1 VLGPD
6 RPETDQL
13 LGPRPGQLLLR
24 PGLRLRPHDCQ
35 TVLRRLRLRR
45 GSGGGGHFFTTE
57 SGEARLLNAD
67 RAIIDVRK
75 ITDYALNPQSTSGGA
90 DKARVFESALG
101 YNLSNYEG
109 LLAQIQAGV
118 SENAPMAGQI
128 DRYGSRFTVDIPVTG
143 PNGSAIV
150 RTGWIYDPGSTVPRL
165 VTLYVK

>member
-1 VLGPD
+1 
-6 RPETDQL
+6 
-13 LGPRPGQLLLR
+13 
-24 PGLRLRPHDCQ
+24 
-35 TVLRRLRLRR
+35 LRR